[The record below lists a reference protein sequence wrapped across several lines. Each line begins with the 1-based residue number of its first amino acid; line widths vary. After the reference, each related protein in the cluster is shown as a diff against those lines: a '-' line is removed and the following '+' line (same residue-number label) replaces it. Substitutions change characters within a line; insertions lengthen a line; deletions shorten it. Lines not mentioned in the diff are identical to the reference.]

1 MRRGLIVGKFLPP
14 HAGHDFLIDTAR
26 AHVDA
31 LTVAVCD
38 KPGQPIPAE
47 LRARWLRAAHP
58 DVTVLVV
65 ADTLA
70 DDDSEG
76 WAGYTRAFLGYA
88 PDVVFSSED
97 YGDAYA
103 GFLGCEHVAV
113 DRSRE
118 QMPISATAI
127 RANPLAHL
135 GWVSPLVR
143 AYLVRRVCVIGPEST
158 GKSVLCDL
166 LAKHFDAPVVAEY
179 GREYTLAK
187 RRTSTPNLWEPD
199 EFVHIAREQ
208 QRREDEAAR
217 NASGLVVC
225 DTDAFATEIWLERYL
240 GPRRLHGWPKRDRP
254 MDLYLLTDPNVP
266 FVQDGIR
273 DGEHLREWMFERMRE
288 DLAQRFAT
296 VEILTGGYEDRNR
309 QAIERIENLLED
321 FSIAS

>member
-1 MRRGLIVGKFLPP
+1 LPP

-88 PDVVFSSED
+88 PDVVFSSEA
-97 YGDAYA
+97 YGEAYA
-103 GFLGCEHVAV
+103 GFLGCEHMAV

-118 QMPISATAI
+118 QVPISATAI

-143 AYLVRRVCVIGPEST
+143 AFLVRRVCIIGPEST
-158 GKSVLCDL
+158 GKSVLCEF

-179 GREYTLAK
+179 GREYTIAK
-187 RRTSTPNLWEPD
+187 LRTSTPDLWEPD

-217 NASGLVVC
+217 HANGLVVC
-225 DTDAFATEIWLERYL
+225 DTDAVATEIWLERYL
-240 GPRRLHGWPKRDRP
+240 GPQNVHGWPARDRP
-254 MDLYLLTDPNVP
+254 IDLYLLTDPNVP
-266 FVQDGIR
+266 FVADEIR
-273 DGEHLREWMFERMRE
+273 DGEHLREWMFARMRE
-288 DLAQRFAT
+288 ELAHRDSP
-296 VEILTGGYEDRNR
+296 VEILSGAYDERTRR
-309 QAIERIENLLED
+309 AIDVVTTLLEVP
-321 FSIAS
+321 ARWER